1 MNEHERGRTIE
12 LLKGVIRPVEDRGL
26 SSDLWPRMLRRM
38 EEGPTRVPWF
48 DWALAGLVVVLLLL
62 FPGLIPRVLYH
73 L

>member
-1 MNEHERGRTIE
+1 
-12 LLKGVIRPVEDRGL
+12 LKGVIRPVEDGGL
-26 SSDLWPRMLRRM
+26 SGDLWPRMLRRM
-38 EEGPTRVPWF
+38 EEEPMRVPWF

>member
-1 MNEHERGRTIE
+1 MNEHERARTIE
-12 LLKGVIRPVEDRGL
+12 LLKGVIRPVEDGGL
-26 SSDLWPRMLRRM
+26 SGDLWPRMLRRM
-38 EEGPTRVPWF
+38 EEEPMRVPWF